1 MAWNLTP
8 DEHEIIALIA
18 RLARERFA
26 PRAAQ
31 YDAENRFP
39 AENYADLHEHGLMG
53 LTVPKVYGGK
63 GLSSLA
69 YSLAVGEMAK
79 GDSST
84 ALTFNMHATVL
95 SFIDYLGSPAQKER
109 YFSEVVNHGAIFASI
124 GSEPDA
130 SPNASTFAIET
141 SLSETAGG
149 YRINGTKHFC
159 SFGNAADYYF
169 VYAMREGTT
178 RIHEGLLSVVIPQ
191 GTPGVKVIETW
202 NSMAMRATA
211 SHSLTFHDGFVR
223 AEDVVG
229 PPGVIFTS
237 GLGAEYAVGYA
248 AIYRSIAEAAYEF
261 ARDYAR
267 TRVIKPDIQ
276 PIGHSPV
283 IQHHIAEMSI
293 ALEASR
299 QLNAYAALTPGL
311 GSRERVLAISQAKY
325 LAAKTAIKV
334 TDLALQVCGGRG
346 LMKDYPLER
355 YYRDVR
361 AGLVMGPSTD
371 SLLSTIGTVE
381 LGLQAQRQKRQNST
395 TALEVRD
402 EESGRP

>member
-1 MAWNLTP
+1 MAEDLSP
-8 DEHEIIALIA
+8 DEQKTVALIT

-39 AENYADLHEHGLMG
+39 DENYADLREHGLMG
-53 LTVPKVYGGK
+53 LTVPKSYGGK

-69 YSLAVGEMAK
+69 YSLAIGEMAK

-95 SFIDYLGSPAQKER
+95 TLIDCVGSPAQKER
-109 YFSEVVNHGAIFASI
+109 YFTEVVKRGAIFASI
-124 GSEPDA
+124 GSEPNA
-130 SPNASTFAIET
+130 SPNARTFFIET
-141 SLSETAGG
+141 QLSETAGG

-159 SFGNAADYYF
+159 SFGDAADYYF

-178 RIHEGLLSVVIPQ
+178 RIREGLLSVVIPH
-191 GTPGVKVIETW
+191 GMPGVEVIETW

-211 SHSLTFHDGFVR
+211 SHSITFRDGFVR

-229 PPGVIFTS
+229 PPGLVFTS
-237 GLGAEYAVGYA
+237 GIGTEYALGYS
-248 AIYRSIAEAAYEF
+248 AIYRSIAEAAFEF

-267 TRVIKPDIQ
+267 TRVIKPDTQ
-276 PIGHSPV
+276 PIGQSPV
-283 IQHHIAEMSI
+283 IQHHIAEMSV

-299 QLNAYAALTPGL
+299 LLNMHAAVTPGL
-311 GSRERVLAISQAKY
+311 GSPERVLAISQAKY
-325 LAAKTAIKV
+325 LAAETAIKV
-334 TDLALQVCGGRG
+334 TDLALRVCGGRG

-371 SLLSTIGTVE
+371 FLLSTIGTAE
-381 LGLQAQRQKRQNST
+381 LGLKAPQQKRQDSST
-395 TALEVRD
+395 
-402 EESGRP
+402 